1 MSARFNIPIDK
12 RTPFKDDFIFVGQNW
27 TGAAFLMHLRNLSGD
42 TGMPIVALASAA
54 AGVQGVSAVY
64 NPAYS
69 YVLDGV
75 ATTEPA
81 TIITIQIDE
90 LTLEAIPLATPADKD
105 LTLSYDLHVTPT
117 GGLKERELFGNI
129 ILTPG
134 TTI

>member
-12 RTPFKDDFIFVGQNW
+12 RTPFIDDFVFVGHNW
-27 TGAAFLMHLRNLSGD
+27 TGAAFLMHWRNLAGD
-42 TGMPIVALASAA
+42 TGTPIVTLTNAA
-54 AGVQGVSAVY
+54 AGVQGISAVY

-69 YVLDGV
+69 YVLNNV
-75 ATTEPA
+75 TLIEPA
-81 TIITIQIDE
+81 TIVTIQIDE
-90 LTLEAIPLATPADKD
+90 ATLEAIPLATPTDKD
-105 LTLSYDLHVTPT
+105 LILSYDLHVTPT